1 MIINQKFY
9 APILQKPMFD
19 DIEIVIDEKWKSYY
33 VRHGKFINDEYF
45 SPPAIIN
52 MALVCL
58 KHQFANI
65 EFSDSNITTFKNR
78 FNELI
83 QYSNKMR
90 LQTLVNLTLLKLDKE
105 VEEGLTEVRRDIKK
119 GRLKPSN
126 G

>member
-9 APILQKPMFD
+9 APVLQNPMFD
-19 DIEIVIDEKWKSYY
+19 DIEIVIDENWKSYY
-33 VRHGKFINDEYF
+33 VRHGKFITDEYF

-58 KHQFANI
+58 KHQFANV
-65 EFSDSNITTFKNR
+65 EFSDSNIITFKNR

-105 VEEGLTEVRRDIKK
+105 IEEGLTEVRRDIKK

>member
-1 MIINQKFY
+1 MDNGRGIPFEQVETICTY
-9 APILQKPMFD
+9 LH
-19 DIEIVIDEKWKSYY
+19 S
-33 VRHGKFINDEYF
+33 G
-45 SPPAIIN
+45 S
-52 MALVCL
+52 
-58 KHQFANI
+58 NI
-65 EFSDSNITTFKNR
+65 ETFKNR

-105 VEEGLTEVRRDIKK
+105 IEEGLTEVRRDIKK